1 MSVSV
6 MLRRGR
12 PLLLWSTGVLAAA
25 YVLVIAGMFLWQRD
39 LLYHPFGL
47 SASPRAVGV
56 PEMRVMQV
64 TTADGLTIRGWYA
77 PPRRSGA
84 PTVVFYQGNTG
95 TTAMRAFKA
104 RVFLDVGMG
113 VLLAGYRGFDG
124 NPGWPSEDG
133 LYQDARAALD
143 WLEQHGTPLADLV
156 IYGESLGTGVAV
168 QMGIER
174 PVAAV
179 VLESPYTSVPDV
191 ASLRYPL
198 IPVHWLALDRF
209 ESISKVDKLRSPLLV
224 AHGEQDTVIPVFLG
238 RQLFAKAPF
247 PKEAVYL
254 TGAGHLDMYA
264 WGAGRAILSFLRRV
278 VERPT
283 GLAAQ

>member
-12 PLLLWSTGVLAAA
+12 PLLLWCSGLLAAA
-25 YVLVIAGMFLWQRD
+25 YVVMVAGLFVWQRD

-56 PEMRVMQV
+56 PEMQVVRV
-64 TTADGLTIRGWYA
+64 TTADGLSLRGWYA
-77 PPRRSGA
+77 PPSRPGA

-104 RVFLDVGMG
+104 RVFLDAGMG
-113 VLLAGYRGFDG
+113 VWLAGYRGFDG

-133 LYQDARAALD
+133 LYQDARAVLD
-143 WLEQHGTPLADLV
+143 WLERQGTPPEDLV

-168 QMGIER
+168 QMGTER
-174 PVAAV
+174 TVAAV

-198 IPVHWLALDRF
+198 VPVHWLALDRF
-209 ESISKVDKLRSPLLV
+209 ENIAKVDRLRAPLLIT
-224 AHGEQDTVIPVFLG
+224 HGEQDTVIPVFLG
-238 RQLFAKAPF
+238 QQLFARAPF
-247 PKEAVYL
+247 PKEAIHL
-254 TGAGHLDMYA
+254 PGAGHLDMYA
-264 WGAGRAILSFLRRV
+264 WGAGRAILGFIRRV